1 VAIPEAIVPE
11 LRAHLDEWSQAG
23 PDGRVFVGPQGATP
37 KRGNF
42 QVTWSKAVEKAGVPG
57 LHFHDLRHTGNTLAA
72 EGASWRELMA
82 RMGHNSARA
91 ALIYQ
96 HASKDRERA
105 IVAAISARIDAVRA
119 QAKDTIGTRAPEPT
133 GSRSRRKGGGGG
145 PDQGRRRG
153 ERVTGIEPA

>member
-1 VAIPEAIVPE
+1 M
-11 LRAHLDEWSQAG
+11 
-23 PDGRVFVGPQGATP
+23 
-37 KRGNF
+37 
-42 QVTWSKAVEKAGVPG
+42 PG

-72 EGASWRELMA
+72 EGASLRDLMA

-105 IVAAISARIDAVRA
+105 IGAAIPARIEAVRA
-119 QAKDTIGTRAPEPT
+119 QTKATIGTRAADPS
-133 GSRSRRKGGGGG
+133 GSRSRRKGSGGR
-145 PDQGRRRG
+145 PDQGRRTG